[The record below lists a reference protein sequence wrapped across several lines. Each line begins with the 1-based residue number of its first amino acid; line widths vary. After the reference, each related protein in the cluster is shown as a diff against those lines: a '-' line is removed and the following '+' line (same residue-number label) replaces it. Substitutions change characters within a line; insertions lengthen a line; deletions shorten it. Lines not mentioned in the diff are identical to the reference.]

1 MNSSNKLE
9 LKVVYPKF
17 IFLEKIK
24 EMFLA
29 IIEKEKAI
37 NDIKISLSNSSSSN
51 IMTYFNEI
59 DSNIKG
65 FIDLI
70 DLKKYLNKYS
80 LSFKD
85 HTIRRFI
92 HQYDKHQKFSLIY
105 EDFCAIFKPYIEKYN
120 NTKDQSSNISSHDM
134 FLKILKDSLELI
146 DQINNLTCD
155 IRKTDNFTSYE
166 AFMGITKGKKYL
178 DEEIMN
184 NFLDNNC
191 SKNEIKHLIY
201 LIDLNNDFLISYEEF
216 QDFIIP
222 NIMSEEEIDYKYDM
236 NDDAKYRKKNNNE
249 IVNYEIGSGSR
260 SRRYYYTD
268 DRKEKEGNR
277 GWSNG
282 EYLNCK
288 NPNDK
293 YVNKENISYNKTIN
307 FDPGYEF
314 NFKSYNNYKDY
325 NEYIGKNYNN
335 IKNCIKK
342 KNNNSISYKYC
353 PNKNNFKNE
362 KATFEIYK
370 EKYNKNNIS
379 NNYPKNIFYEIYN
392 SEDDESDEY
401 TNFYRQTKKILS
413 PSRSR
418 NDIIV
423 NDNSVNSL
431 QQVPELIN
439 KEQSFN
445 KNRINNLKLLNNN
458 LNYNVYNC
466 QRDYNINM
474 IDKNNNNYRND
485 KINNL
490 NNLNI
495 IHTEIQYLSSN
506 NSYNNINN
514 INNKKYDYNNIQLDN
529 NLINMNEFP
538 YEKRSE
544 SEKSNL
550 TPRYNIIESL
560 SLSNESNK
568 IPKNDNRINIHKIST
583 RIVDENDIIEVIDD
597 EENQKNTNRTLK
609 YYNGSSLSE
618 FIRYIH
624 FLLRK
629 EKDTIDIKDKLC
641 LRGDVN
647 LKDLFFIFDYNKKNN
662 ITKIEFKTVCKK
674 IFGLYPTSD
683 QISLVFKRYDKNKDG
698 NLNLREFL
706 GMIKPLKEEYASLLF
721 NDKKN
726 QKENRKGG
734 YHGLSSKS
742 KKLLVEVV
750 RGVIEDEGN
759 YYKYKDNMINQNS
772 FDLNE
777 LWDIMLR
784 YSINQKGLDTFEFSK
799 LLLDNGYSLS
809 QNELNIVY
817 NKMDYDDDQIIS
829 FEDLSQE
836 FVDYYKI

>member
-29 IIEKEKAI
+29 IIEKEKAT

-59 DSNIKG
+59 DTNIKG
-65 FIDLI
+65 YIDLI

-80 LSFKD
+80 LYFKD

-105 EDFCAIFKPYIEKYN
+105 EDFCAIFKPYIEDN
-120 NTKDQSSNISSHDM
+120 SNTKDQSSNISSHDI

-146 DQINNLTCD
+146 DQINNMTSD
-155 IRKTDNFTSYE
+155 IRKADNFTSYE

-178 DEEIMN
+178 NEEFMN
-184 NFLDNNC
+184 NFLDNKC
-191 SKNEIKHLIY
+191 SKNELKHLIY
-201 LIDLNNDFLISYEEF
+201 LIDLNNDSLISYEEF

-222 NIMSEEEIDYKYDM
+222 NIMSEKEIDHKYDIS
-236 NDDAKYRKKNNNE
+236 DDIKYRKKNDNE
-249 IVNYEIGSGSR
+249 IVNYETGSR
-260 SRRYYYTD
+260 PRRYYYNG
-268 DRKEKEGNR
+268 DRKEREGNR
-277 GWSNG
+277 GSSSS
-282 EYLNCK
+282 EYLNYK
-288 NPNDK
+288 NSNDK

-307 FDPGYEF
+307 VDSGYGF
-314 NFKSYNNYKDY
+314 NCKSYNNYKDY
-325 NEYIGKNYNN
+325 NEYISKSYNN
-335 IKNCIKK
+335 QKNCN
-342 KNNNSISYKYC
+342 KNKDNNLIYNIYC
-353 PNKNNFKNE
+353 PNKTKFQNE
-362 KATFEIYK
+362 KATYEINN

-413 PSRSR
+413 PSRS
-418 NDIIV
+418 NYDIIV
-423 NDNSVNSL
+423 NDKSISNLL
-431 QQVPELIN
+431 QKAPELIN
-439 KEQSFN
+439 KEQNFN
-445 KNRINNLKLLNNN
+445 KNRINNLKLLNNKQ
-458 LNYNVYNC
+458 NYNDYC
-466 QRDYNINM
+466 QRDYNLNM
-474 IDKNNNNYRND
+474 IDKNNNYGND

-490 NNLNI
+490 NI
-495 IHTEIQYLSSN
+495 IHSEIQYLSSN

-514 INNKKYDYNNIQLDN
+514 INNKKYDYKDNIQSNN
-529 NLINMNEFP
+529 NLINMKEFTYGKRTENE
-538 YEKRSE
+538 KG
-544 SEKSNL
+544 NL

-568 IPKNDNRINIHKIST
+568 IPKNENRINIHKIST
-583 RIVDENDIIEVIDD
+583 RNVDENDIIEVIDD
-597 EENQKNTNRTLK
+597 ELNQKDSNNTFK
-609 YYNGSSLSE
+609 YYNGTSLSE

-647 LKDLFFIFDYNKKNN
+647 LKDLFFIFDYNKKNS

-706 GMIKPLKEEYASLLF
+706 GMIKPLKEEYATFLF

-726 QKENRKGG
+726 RKENRGMG
-734 YHGLSSKS
+734 YHILSSKS

-759 YYKYKDNMINQNS
+759 YYKYKDDMINHKS

-784 YSINQKGLDTFEFSK
+784 YSSNSKGLDTFELSK
-799 LLLDNGYSLS
+799 LLSDNGYSLS
-809 QNELNIVY
+809 QYELNIVY
-817 NKMDYDDDQIIS
+817 NKMDYDDDQIIR
-829 FEDLSQE
+829 FEDLTQE
-836 FVDYYKI
+836 FVNYYKI

>member
-9 LKVVYPKF
+9 LKVENPKF

-24 EMFLA
+24 EMFLT

-37 NDIKISLSNSSSSN
+37 NDIKISLSKSSSSN

-59 DSNIKG
+59 DTNIKG
-65 FIDLI
+65 YIDLI

-80 LSFKD
+80 LSFKE
-85 HTIRRFI
+85 HTVRRFI

-105 EDFCAIFKPYIEKYN
+105 EDFCAIFKPYIEEYSN
-120 NTKDQSSNISSHDM
+120 SKDQSSNISSHDI
-134 FLKILKDSLELI
+134 FLKILKDTLELI
-146 DQINNLTCD
+146 DQINNMTGE
-155 IRKTDNFTSYE
+155 IRKADNFTSYE

-178 DEEIMN
+178 DEEFLN
-184 NFLDNNC
+184 NFLDNKCN
-191 SKNEIKHLIY
+191 KNEIKHLIY

-222 NIMSEEEIDYKYDM
+222 NIMNEKEIDYKYEI
-236 NDDAKYRKKNNNE
+236 NDDTKYKKINDNK
-249 IVNYEIGSGSR
+249 IVDYEIGSR
-260 SRRYYYTD
+260 SRRYYYND

-277 GWSNG
+277 GWSCG
-282 EYLNCK
+282 ENLNYK

-293 YVNKENISYNKTIN
+293 YANKENISFNKTIN
-307 FDPGYEF
+307 FDPWSGF
-314 NFKSYNNYKDY
+314 NSKSYNNYKDY
-325 NEYIGKNYNN
+325 NEYIGKSHNN

-342 KNNNSISYKYC
+342 ENNSISYKYF
-353 PNKNNFKNE
+353 PNKNKLKNEKAIYEIYNKNNF
-362 KATFEIYK
+362 
-370 EKYNKNNIS
+370 S
-379 NNYPKNIFYEIYN
+379 NNYTKNIFCEICN
-392 SEDDESDEY
+392 SEDDDTDEY

-413 PSRSR
+413 PSRSN

-423 NDNSVNSL
+423 DDKSVNSL
-431 QQVPELIN
+431 QKVPVLIN
-439 KEQSFN
+439 KEENFN
-445 KNRINNLKLLNNN
+445 KNRINNLKLLNNKQ
-458 LNYNVYNC
+458 NYNVYNC
-466 QRDYNINM
+466 PRDYNINI
-474 IDKNNNNYRND
+474 IDKNNNYRND
-485 KINNL
+485 
-490 NNLNI
+490 NLNI
-495 IHTEIQYLSSN
+495 IHSEIQYLSNN

-514 INNKKYDYNNIQLDN
+514 ICNKKYDYNNILLDN
-529 NLINMNEFP
+529 NLINMNEFTCK
-538 YEKRSE
+538 KREE
-544 SEKSNL
+544 SEKSNI

-568 IPKNDNRINIHKIST
+568 FPKNENRINIHKIST
-583 RIVDENDIIEVIDD
+583 RNADENDIIEVIDD
-597 EENQKNTNRTLK
+597 EVNPKNTNRTLK
-609 YYNGSSLSE
+609 YYNGSSISE

-706 GMIKPLKEEYASLLF
+706 GMIKPLKEEYASFLF
-721 NDKKN
+721 NDKKSR
-726 QKENRKGG
+726 KENRGG
-734 YHGLSSKS
+734 VYHDLSSKS

-759 YYKYKDNMINQNS
+759 YYKYKDDMINQNS

-784 YSINQKGLDTFEFSK
+784 YSSNPKGLDTFELRK

-809 QNELNIVY
+809 QYELNIIY

-829 FEDLSQE
+829 FEDLTQE
-836 FVDYYKI
+836 FANYYKI

>member
-9 LKVVYPKF
+9 LKVENPKF

-29 IIEKEKAI
+29 IIEKEKAT

-59 DSNIKG
+59 DTNIKG
-65 FIDLI
+65 YIDLN

-80 LSFKD
+80 LSFKE
-85 HTIRRFI
+85 HTVRRFI

-105 EDFCAIFKPYIEKYN
+105 EDFCAIFKPYIEEYSNK
-120 NTKDQSSNISSHDM
+120 KDQSSNISSHDI

-146 DQINNLTCD
+146 DQINNMTCD
-155 IRKTDNFTSYE
+155 IRKADNFTSYE

-178 DEEIMN
+178 DEEFMN
-184 NFLDNNC
+184 NFLDNKC

-201 LIDLNNDFLISYEEF
+201 LIDLNNDSLISYEEF

-222 NIMSEEEIDYKYDM
+222 NIMSEKEIDHKYDISE
-236 NDDAKYRKKNNNE
+236 DTKYRKKNDNE
-249 IVNYEIGSGSR
+249 IVNYETGNR
-260 SRRYYYTD
+260 SRRYYYNG
-268 DRKEKEGNR
+268 DRKEMEGNR
-277 GWSNG
+277 GCSSS
-282 EYLNCK
+282 EYLNYK
-288 NPNDK
+288 NQNDK

-307 FDPGYEF
+307 VDYGYGF
-314 NFKSYNNYKDY
+314 NHKRYNNYKDY
-325 NEYIGKNYNN
+325 NEFISKSYNN
-335 IKNCIKK
+335 IKNCN
-342 KNNNSISYKYC
+342 KNKDNNLIYNIYF
-353 PNKNNFKNE
+353 PNKTKFQNN
-362 KATFEIYK
+362 

-379 NNYPKNIFYEIYN
+379 NNYTKNVFYEICN

-401 TNFYRQTKKILS
+401 INFYRKTKEILS
-413 PSRSR
+413 PSKS
-418 NDIIV
+418 NYDIIE
-423 NDNSVNSL
+423 NDKSISNLL
-431 QQVPELIN
+431 QKAPELIN
-439 KEQSFN
+439 KEQNFN
-445 KNRINNLKLLNNN
+445 KNRINNLKLLNNKQ
-458 LNYNVYNC
+458 NYNDYC
-466 QRDYNINM
+466 QRDYNLNM
-474 IDKNNNNYRND
+474 IDKNNNYGND

-490 NNLNI
+490 NI
-495 IHTEIQYLSSN
+495 IHSEIQYLSNN
-506 NSYNNINN
+506 NSYNNSYNN
-514 INNKKYDYNNIQLDN
+514 INNKKYDYKDNIQSDN
-529 NLINMNEFP
+529 NLINMKEFTYGKRTENE
-538 YEKRSE
+538 KG
-544 SEKSNL
+544 NL

-568 IPKNDNRINIHKIST
+568 IPKNENRINIHKIST
-583 RIVDENDIIEVIDD
+583 RNVDENDIIEVFDD
-597 EENQKNTNRTLK
+597 ELNQRNSNNSLK
-609 YYNGSSLSE
+609 YYNGTSLSE

-647 LKDLFFIFDYNKKNN
+647 LKDLFFIFDYNKKNK
-662 ITKIEFKTVCKK
+662 ITKTEFKTVSKK

-706 GMIKPLKEEYASLLF
+706 GMIKPLKEEYASFLF
-721 NDKKN
+721 NDKKKR
-726 QKENRKGG
+726 KENQGMG

-759 YYKYKDNMINQNS
+759 YYKYKDDMINP
-772 FDLNE
+772 
-777 LWDIMLR
+777 
-784 YSINQKGLDTFEFSK
+784 KGLDTFELSK

-809 QNELNIVY
+809 QYELNIVY

-829 FEDLSQE
+829 FEDLTQE